1 MKKGLGTLLALC
13 VVFAVLRMAAVALA
27 LALGLAVVV
36 ALITRPRETLSFLGT
51 LGLVI
56 LANARP
62 LACIITLGVVG
73 VAVVAA
79 GALRKE
85 RHPLLLTDGSKR
97 RPPDAEGLDR
107 DLLG

>member
-1 MKKGLGTLLALC
+1 MNKGLGTLLTLC
-13 VVFAVLRMAAVALA
+13 VLFAVLRMAAVALA
-27 LALGLAVVV
+27 LALGLALLV

-56 LANARP
+56 LANAHP

-79 GALRKE
+79 GALRKG
-85 RHPLLLTDGSKR
+85 RHPLALTDGR
-97 RPPDAEGLDR
+97 EGRPPDAKRLN
-107 DLLG
+107 LLG